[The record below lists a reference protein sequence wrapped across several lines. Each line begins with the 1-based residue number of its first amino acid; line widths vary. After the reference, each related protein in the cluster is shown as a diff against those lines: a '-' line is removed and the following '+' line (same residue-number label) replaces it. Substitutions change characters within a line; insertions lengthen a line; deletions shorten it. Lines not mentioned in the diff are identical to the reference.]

1 MGRRTSARWGAGW
14 RSASASRGPRRRT
27 RPTRSPSPS
36 AFCTGR
42 RSPRAWR
49 APWPRE
55 RRRDRLAL
63 WHARR
68 EEPGA
73 ARARGRRRGLRGP
86 GLAPDLRRPATRG
99 RHGASPR
106 PHRGARG
113 RDRAVRLPPSRG
125 AGALPPAPQG
135 EGCRTAH
142 AARRPPRRR
151 RGRRR
156 SAPADHPR
164 GGEEARRAHRGRV
177 PRGRGGARR
186 RCAARG
192 GARGRR
198 RRPRRGRVGA
208 RQPGLQARRGRARGR
223 AHQAAGRA
231 ARGGGAGRASGALRM
246 RRPSPIETEPLEDE
260 IAVEA
265 PLRPRTLDE
274 YVGQESIRENL
285 RVQIAAAR
293 ARGDVLDHVLLYGP
307 PGLGKTSLAHVIAHE
322 LEVGIRATAG
332 PVLERPGDLAAI
344 LTNLERGQVFF
355 VDEIHRLNHVV
366 EETLYPAM
374 EDFQLDLVVGQG
386 PTARSIK
393 LPLRPFCLVGA
404 TTRAGLLTS
413 ALRDRFGA
421 TFRLDFYG
429 TDDLQKI
436 LRRSASILGVALD
449 EDGGAELAGRARGT
463 PRIANRLLRRVRD
476 FAEVRAQGR
485 ITRTVARDALALLD
499 VDEAGFDK
507 MDRALLLT
515 IVDKFAGGPV
525 GIDTLAAAVGEE
537 RDTIEDVYEPF
548 LIQEGFL
555 ARTPKGRV
563 ATALAYAHFGR
574 RAGTPVQA
582 AAQQKLF

>member
-1 MGRRTSARWGAGW
+1 MKQ
-14 RSASASRGPRRRT
+14 
-27 RPTRSPSPS
+27 PSP
-36 AFCTGR
+36 
-42 RSPRAWR
+42 
-49 APWPRE
+49 
-55 RRRDRLAL
+55 
-63 WHARR
+63 
-68 EEPGA
+68 
-73 ARARGRRRGLRGP
+73 
-86 GLAPDLRRPATRG
+86 
-99 RHGASPR
+99 
-106 PHRGARG
+106 
-113 RDRAVRLPPSRG
+113 
-125 AGALPPAPQG
+125 
-135 EGCRTAH
+135 
-142 AARRPPRRR
+142 
-151 RGRRR
+151 
-156 SAPADHPR
+156 
-164 GGEEARRAHRGRV
+164 
-177 PRGRGGARR
+177 
-186 RCAARG
+186 
-192 GARGRR
+192 
-198 RRPRRGRVGA
+198 
-208 RQPGLQARRGRARGR
+208 LQ
-223 AHQAAGRA
+223 
-231 ARGGGAGRASGALRM
+231 
-246 RRPSPIETEPLEDE
+246 TEPLEDE
-260 IAVEA
+260 VAVEA

-307 PGLGKTSLAHVIAHE
+307 PGLGKTSLAHVIANE
-322 LEVGIRATAG
+322 FAVGIRATAG

-344 LTNLERGQVFF
+344 LSNLERGQVFF

-429 TDDLQKI
+429 ADDLQKI
-436 LRRSASILGVALD
+436 LRRSAAILGAVLD
-449 EDGGAELAGRARGT
+449 DDGAAEIAARARGT

-485 ITRTVARDALALLD
+485 IDRTVARDGLRLLD

-507 MDRALLLT
+507 MDRALLLA
-515 IVDKFAGGPV
+515 IIERFAGGPV
-525 GIDTLAAAVGEE
+525 GIESLAAAVAEE

-548 LIQEGFL
+548 LIQEGYL
-555 ARTPKGRV
+555 VRTPKGRV

-574 RAGTPVQA
+574 RADAPAPA